1 MFTSDKVQ
9 LWRSRRLT
17 MELSWLNK
25 LRIVISITVGIF
37 FIGFLA
43 WPLAAPPDPLSPIRI
58 SNFTIGGVVLLL
70 GLVLVVGFVAY
81 FLSWPY
87 GREIG
92 ILAVPSGLAVWAIR
106 SGSMATLMLTAPDVT
121 QRQQLYRTLTL
132 EPFFWLLVIALGHIG
147 VLLAHTLRPAGDT
160 IALPIKPKFGPS
172 RFVNA
177 VVALIVSSVI
187 ASLCVRIFAREATTF
202 TKVLVAQPATGQI
215 VFAILAT
222 YAVAGFVTKK
232 FLDADHIWTT
242 ISASIVIAFSIATY
256 GKQITIEQIAYHPV
270 TFFPNAVVSILPV
283 QMIAFGTLGSVAG
296 YWLAVRFEYWR
307 KHECK

>member
-1 MFTSDKVQ
+1 MFANDKVQ

-25 LRIVISITVGIF
+25 LRITVSMTVGVLI
-37 FIGFLA
+37 IGFLA
-43 WPLAAPPDPLSPIRI
+43 WPLAAPLDPLGPIRI
-58 SNFTIGGVVLLL
+58 SNFTIGGVILLL
-70 GLVLVVGFVAY
+70 GLALTVGFVAY

-92 ILAVPSGLAVWAIR
+92 ILAVPSGLAVWAIN
-106 SGSMATLMLTAPDVT
+106 SGSMAKLMLTAQDIT
-121 QRQQLYRTLTL
+121 QRQELYRTLTF

-147 VLLAHTLRPAGDT
+147 VLLAHTLRPAHDT
-160 IALPIKPKFGPS
+160 IALQIKTKFGPG
-172 RFVNA
+172 RFINA
-177 VVALIVSSVI
+177 AIALIVSSVI

-202 TKVLVAQPATGQI
+202 TKALVAQPATGQI
-215 VFAILAT
+215 VFAILAA

-256 GKQITIEQIAYHPV
+256 GRQITIEQIAYNPA

-283 QMIAFGTLGSVAG
+283 QMITFGTLGSVAG

-307 KHECK
+307 KHESK